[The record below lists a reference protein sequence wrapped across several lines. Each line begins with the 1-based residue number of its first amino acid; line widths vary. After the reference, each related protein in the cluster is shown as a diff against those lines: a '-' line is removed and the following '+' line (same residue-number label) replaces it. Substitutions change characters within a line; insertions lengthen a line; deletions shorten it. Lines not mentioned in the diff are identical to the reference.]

1 MSMQAET
8 KDELPA
14 LTLGALLNLHLPHN
28 AENARIT
35 IRIQN
40 PGGLT
45 AHQTVDAVR
54 AGFGIDWEAR
64 QLVIMPRQMLT
75 TLTPEQLEELAA
87 SARAGQSWHAYQA
100 HKKHEAEKAAMQSRI
115 NALLEEVEGK
125 TAALAMCLGM
135 LTGTHYKTSLTR
147 EMAEWAMAHMSDDD
161 EVQFGEVIARAIST
175 RASLSSGRSGSGE
188 G

>member
-1 MSMQAET
+1 MSTARETAMAET

-14 LTLGALLNLHLPHN
+14 LTLGALLNLRLPHN

-45 AHQTVDAVR
+45 MHQTVDAVS

-64 QLVIMPRQMLT
+64 QLVITPRQMLT
-75 TLTPEQLEELAA
+75 TLTAEQLEELSA

-100 HKKHEAEKAAMQSRI
+100 HKKHEAEKAAAQSRI
-115 NALLEEVEGK
+115 NALLE
-125 TAALAMCLGM
+125 AIALA
-135 LTGTHYKTSLTR
+135 R
-147 EMAEWAMAHMSDDD
+147 ET
-161 EVQFGEVIARAIST
+161 IARDREALYSAHYDYAVGRVNDDLGQQGLDEYDAVLTKID
-175 RASLSSGRSGSGE
+175 ASLSSGRSGSGD
-188 G
+188 GGMG

>member
-1 MSMQAET
+1 MAET

-64 QLVIMPRQMLT
+64 QLVVMPRQMLT

-115 NALLEEVEGK
+115 NALLEEVEALRK
-125 TAALAMCLGM
+125 DAERLEFILSCDFLAARTYLPDLNANDFIA
-135 LTGTHYKTSLTR
+135 KRRASL
-147 EMAEWAMAHMSDDD
+147 D
-161 EVQFGEVIARAIST
+161 EQIAR
-175 RASLSSGRSGSGE
+175 RASLSSGRPGSGD
-188 G
+188 GGMG